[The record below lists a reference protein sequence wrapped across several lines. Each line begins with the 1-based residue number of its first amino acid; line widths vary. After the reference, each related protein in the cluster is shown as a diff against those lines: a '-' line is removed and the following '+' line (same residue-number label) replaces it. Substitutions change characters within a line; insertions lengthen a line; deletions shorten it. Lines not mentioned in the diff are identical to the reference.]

1 MSYPHIDPKTYLRL
15 QAQDTARP
23 LECFGPPRIFAV
35 GSLGA
40 VICDVLR
47 GMPVSVIKGIVAT
60 LRKNRFTKSDSV
72 VSASINQS

>member
-15 QAQDTARP
+15 QAQDTERP

-35 GSLGA
+35 GSRGA
-40 VICDVLR
+40 VIADVLR
-47 GMPVSVIKGIVAT
+47 SMPVSAIKGIVAA
-60 LRKNRFTKSDSV
+60 LHKKSFTKSDSV